1 MRDAPV
7 IRASLLT
14 LPGQTVKS
22 PINFAV
28 VPSCRGYMLN
38 RHHTQRTVFRQS
50 PSIGLFFLF
59 CSSRVAY
66 TCQDLAHALSHLS
79 SCCIAS
85 VCISF
90 VSLSVFLASRDIPL
104 TFFKRG
110 GGQHA
115 VSAFCFTPSSCLGFF
130 FFFLPSHTSEAFRR
144 KHGKLNACIS
154 LFCLYE
160 TWRT

>member
-7 IRASLLT
+7 IRASLST
-14 LPGQTVKS
+14 LPGQTVKP

-28 VPSCRGYMLN
+28 VPSCRGYLLN
-38 RHHTQRTVFRQS
+38 RHHTQRTVSRQS

-66 TCQDLAHALSHLS
+66 TCQDLAHALSHHP

-90 VSLSVFLASRDIPL
+90 PF
-104 TFFKRG
+104 
-110 GGQHA
+110 
-115 VSAFCFTPSSCLGFF
+115 FCFLSISGYTPYVFQAWRRTTCGFCILFYPLIMSRFCFF
-130 FFFLPSHTSEAFRR
+130 FAITHIRSVS
-144 KHGKLNACIS
+144 KKS
-154 LFCLYE
+154 WE
-160 TWRT
+160 T